1 MVTVSL
7 KCKEIELRPEKV
19 SNIKTFINKYKM
31 KEIIY
36 PSRKMIE
43 KRFRKIIQQF
53 RILLK
58 KKKHAEF
65 I

>member
-53 RILLK
+53 LILL
-58 KKKHAEF
+58 
-65 I
+65 